1 MFASDDRRM
10 SLLPLSLADR
20 VSDVLQSACEATV
33 VPRFLKLQAHEVVE
47 KAKDEL
53 VTVADHEAEQL
64 IAPQL
69 LALLPGSR
77 VVGEEACAADA
88 SLLDGLDDGLVWLV
102 DPLDGTANFVA
113 GRPVFATMAA
123 LLHDGEPIGAW
134 VFAPMSG
141 ERWVAECGAGTWR
154 NGIRMRCTDAVRDPA
169 DLRGAVLS
177 KFLPADLQAQI
188 ASRADRLGALLPGMR
203 CAGVEYPE
211 LITDTQQ
218 FAMFWRTLPWDHAPG
233 SLLVRE
239 AGGHVARCDGS
250 PYRVG
255 DGAKGLLSAAN
266 RETWEQVHA
275 SLLRTR

>member
-1 MFASDDRRM
+1 MFESDDQGM
-10 SLLPLSLADR
+10 SKLPLSLADR
-20 VSDVLQSACEATV
+20 VSDVLQSACEAV
-33 VPRFLKLQAHEVVE
+33 IVPRFLKLQAHEVVE

-88 SLLDGLDDGLVWLV
+88 SLMDRLDEGLVWLV

-113 GRPVFATMAA
+113 ERPVFATMAA
-123 LLHDGEPIGAW
+123 LLHDGEAIGAW

-154 NGIRMRCTDAVRDPA
+154 NGTRLRCTGSVRDPQM
-169 DLRGAVLS
+169 LRGAVLT
-177 KFLPADLQAQI
+177 KFLPPELQEQVL
-188 ASRADRLGALLPGMR
+188 SRAGRLGELLPGLR
-203 CAGVEYPE
+203 CAGVEYPA

-218 FAMFWRTLPWDHAPG
+218 FAMFWRTLPWDHVPG
-233 SLLVRE
+233 CLLVTE
-239 AGGHVARCDGS
+239 AGGHVARYDGS
-250 PYRVG
+250 PYRAA
-255 DGAKGLLSAAN
+255 DDARGLLSATN
-266 RETWEQVHA
+266 RDVWQQVHDA
-275 SLLRTR
+275 LLA